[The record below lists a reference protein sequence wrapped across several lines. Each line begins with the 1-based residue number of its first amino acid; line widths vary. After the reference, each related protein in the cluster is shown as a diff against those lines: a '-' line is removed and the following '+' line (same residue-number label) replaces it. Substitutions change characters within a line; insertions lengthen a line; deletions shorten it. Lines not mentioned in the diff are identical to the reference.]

1 MPDGRV
7 AKAARGDV
15 AAAARSGSPAE
26 ALDGSPF
33 QVVTLVIEVPCAT
46 STYSPPPAGYTEA
59 MPSHR
64 RLSRCKTAVLVV
76 LSLLFSQMALANY
89 LCPAQLPA
97 RSMGSME
104 MAPGAPCDGMDPAQ
118 PALCYQH
125 AADPGQVVQAAQ
137 VVVPSLPAIVQVL
150 FAPMVL
156 RALDAIAI
164 PWTSN
169 AEARPPP
176 DPIFLATLRLRV

>member
-1 MPDGRV
+1 MMAAGVPCEEMDASQPTLCHQHV
-7 AKAARGDV
+7 ADPG
-15 AAAARSGSPAE
+15 
-26 ALDGSPF
+26 
-33 QVVTLVIEVPCAT
+33 QVVQA
-46 STYSPPPAGYTEA
+46 AQ
-59 MPSHR
+59 
-64 RLSRCKTAVLVV
+64 V

-97 RSMGSME
+97 RSME
-104 MAPGAPCDGMDPAQ
+104 MAPGTPCDGMDAAL

-125 AADPGQVVQAAQ
+125 AADPGQVAQPAQ
-137 VVVPSLPAIVQVL
+137 VVAPSLPAIVQVL

-156 RALDAIAI
+156 RALDAVAI
-164 PWTSN
+164 PWTSS

>member
-1 MPDGRV
+1 MDRY
-7 AKAARGDV
+7 A
-15 AAAARSGSPAE
+15 
-26 ALDGSPF
+26 F
-33 QVVTLVIEVPCAT
+33 QVLASVLEVPCAA
-46 STYSPPPAGYTEA
+46 STHSPPLAGYTEA
-59 MPSHR
+59 VSSHR

-97 RSMGSME
+97 RSME
-104 MAPGAPCDGMDPAQ
+104 MAPGTPCDGMDAAL

-125 AADPGQVVQAAQ
+125 AADPGQVAQPAQ
-137 VVVPSLPAIVQVL
+137 VVAPSLPAIVQVL

-156 RALDAIAI
+156 RALDAVAI
-164 PWTSN
+164 PWTSS